1 MKIKIDLIENELL
14 VLLEVVKLI
23 ILSNSIQ
30 RESSIQK
37 DNNIVHKI
45 YL

>member
-23 ILSNSIQ
+23 ILLNSIQ